1 MPDTTK
7 PSIVKEITG
16 ELPIKEA
23 YQDLL
28 HPAASAAGQTL
39 ALPFRAV
46 NVLLTPISKWVIQ
59 GEAKLNEISQAVS
72 EKVKDVPP
80 EKLVEPEPYVAVP
93 AMQAFSYSMD
103 SDDLKELYA
112 NLLANA
118 INADKKSQV
127 HPAYV
132 EIIKQMSPLD
142 ARALEY
148 FTQKGRTAI
157 PLCNIRWQRK
167 SGPSWKGFEHFRHS
181 TSGSFIYRHLSNAE
195 EDGFTNSDITVSF
208 ENLHRLGLIEISD
221 EYVVDREAYKPFD
234 NHPLFEFY
242 NFLFSDRHDAAE
254 KEVALLTS
262 SAQITALGT
271 GFCSICLPDAFKK

>member
-7 PSIVKEITG
+7 PSLVKEITG

-39 ALPFRAV
+39 SLPFRAV
-46 NVLLTPISKWVIQ
+46 NVLLTPISKWVMQ

-118 INADKKSQV
+118 INADRKNQV

-148 FTQKGRTAI
+148 FIEGGRTAI
-157 PLCNIRWQRK
+157 PLCNIRWQQK
-167 SGPSWKGFEHFRHS
+167 SSPRWSGFKAFRLETH
-181 TSGSFIYRHLSNAE
+181 GSFIYRHLSIAT
-195 EDGFTNSDITVSF
+195 EDGFTDTDITISF

-221 EYVVDREAYKPFD
+221 DYNVDREFYKPFEE
-234 NHPLFEFY
+234 HQLFLLY
-242 NFLFSDRHDAAE
+242 STLFSKHDDTNHNE
-254 KEVALLTS
+254 LALLPA
-262 SAQITALGT
+262 SAQITTLGK